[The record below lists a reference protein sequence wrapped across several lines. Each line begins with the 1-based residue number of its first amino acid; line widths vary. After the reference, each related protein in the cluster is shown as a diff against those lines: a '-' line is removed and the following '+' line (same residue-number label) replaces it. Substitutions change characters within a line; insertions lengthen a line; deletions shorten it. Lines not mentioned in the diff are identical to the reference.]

1 MLATVGCGRGTTRT
15 LLILWHGDMIPVRS
29 TTPPR
34 QVPVVNYTLIGAN
47 LACFAYETMLGARF
61 EPFVWMGPCEFFPR
75 LGAGVGSG
83 DHTARGQVCC
93 CTGAGCVSVATS
105 CSSGGKVDDRRGAVC
120 GTSASTVLVVRWQCL
135 CRFVSRPPCISP

>member
-1 MLATVGCGRGTTRT
+1 MS
-15 LLILWHGDMIPVRS
+15 PVHS
-29 TTPPR
+29 TIPPR
-34 QVPVVNYTLIGAN
+34 RVPMVNYTLIGAN

-75 LGAGVGSG
+75 LGARVGSG

-105 CSSGGKVDDRRGAVC
+105 CFSGGKMDDRRGTVRDFCFYCLGGAV
-120 GTSASTVLVVRWQCL
+120 AVLVQICL
-135 CRFVSRPPCISP
+135 TPAVHIPLIGASGAVAAVAGAYGVF